1 MLVGFTVVLIGFVD
15 SVVAA
20 IVEVTCEF
28 HSEVVL
34 AVVVGDSSNDV
45 DDILAVVGLFD
56 IVLSREVVVVVMDV
70 VVAS

>member
-1 MLVGFTVVLIGFVD
+1 MLLGFID

-20 IVEVTCEF
+20 IVGVTSEF

-45 DDILAVVGLFD
+45 DDILAVVVGLFD